1 MRHGL
6 VWMRT
11 LAAEV
16 EMTYWLELEVSRVRP
31 LTPLANVK
39 PVGFGTAWTRTES
52 AVGNEMPTFGEKLV
66 SLAKWEQHLKPGI
79 TAPMLQRQAMH
90 RSDTEAAQQMQKAK
104 LALLAK
110 SRGPK

>member
-52 AVGNEMPTFGEKLV
+52 AGGNEMPTFGEKLV
-66 SLAKWEQHLKPGI
+66 SLALTVNSTWLLTTPPPG
-79 TAPMLQRQAMH
+79 TVARSTSGSPLTGACRAPWRT
-90 RSDTEAAQQMQKAK
+90 D
-104 LALLAK
+104 
-110 SRGPK
+110 